1 MTGGREVTE
10 AEMDIKQWKR
20 WMERR
25 ESGVG
30 GLRQNWG
37 KERVTVQR

>member
-25 ESGVG
+25 ESGGNTCIMPFVAK
-30 GLRQNWG
+30 R
-37 KERVTVQR
+37 